1 MAYKPLILGSST
13 TSKESLSASLTKVN
27 EMLAELY
34 LTSFTGSGEIL
45 YDGGSAGI
53 TVDNLIIDGNDLS
66 TTLDGGSAD
75 RSSNITI
82 DFNSL
87 TNVPSVLL
95 NITDENFYNWNE
107 AYEWGDH
114 SAQGYLKSGDVV
126 IPQRTT
132 ISETT
137 PLLQPDESV
146 DINLNGF
153 KGYILYKLQTNAAA
167 WVRIYTGNNERT
179 LDTNRTIVTDPTP
192 GSGVVAEIITS
203 GDETV
208 NMAPATIGFNNEV
221 IPVNNIPI
229 RVTNKSNA
237 AVQITVSITLL
248 QLEA

>member
-1 MAYKPLILGSST
+1 MAYQPLNLGSNTQSREALD
-13 TSKESLSASLTKVN
+13 TSLKKIN
-27 EMLAELY
+27 QMLGELY
-34 LTSFTGSGEIL
+34 TIPLEVG
-45 YDGGSAGI
+45 DG
-53 TVDNLIIDGNDLS
+53 VQLNL
-66 TTLDGGSAD
+66 
-75 RSSNITI
+75 

>member
-13 TSKESLSASLTKVN
+13 TSKEPLSASLTKVN

-53 TVDNLIIDGNDLS
+53 TVNDLIIDGNDLS
-66 TTLDGGSAD
+66 TTLDGGAAD
-75 RSSNITI
+75 RSSNIML

-87 TNVPSVLL
+87 INVPSVLL
-95 NITDENFYNWNE
+95 NITDQNFYNWNE
-107 AYEWGDH
+107 AHEWGDH
-114 SAQGYLKSGDVV
+114 STQGYLKTGDVV

-132 ISETT
+132 ISEIS

-146 DINLNGF
+146 NLNLSGF
-153 KGYILYKLQTNAAA
+153 KGYILYKVQTSAAA
-167 WVRIYTGNNERT
+167 WVRIYTSNDERT
-179 LDTNRTIVTDPTP
+179 LDANRIIVTDPLP

-229 RVTNKSNA
+229 RITNKSNTA
-237 AVQITVSITLL
+237 TQITVSITLL